1 MSGPSLLRHWYAL
14 GPADTPFRAGDP
26 DWAVHRIVEDD
37 PGSST
42 VTIENP
48 SGQRFPLDRALARP
62 IALPPSDLERNP
74 R

>member
-1 MSGPSLLRHWYAL
+1 MSAPSLLHHWYAL

-37 PGSST
+37 PDAPT
-42 VTIENP
+42 VQIENP
-48 SGQRFPLDRALARP
+48 AGQRFPLDRALARS
-62 IALPPSDLERNP
+62 IALPPADIERTS